1 MRWRRFEWRD
11 AFDQYLLG
19 IEPRVVGL
27 VLVVGVGSGIVG
39 ALYLLALHLLQHV
52 LWPTQW
58 EGAVGFAVLGG
69 VGLAV
74 ALIMR
79 YVGSPGDVELMV
91 DNIHVSGTATGLR
104 MLRSLIPSSLL
115 CVAAGGAMGPEAP
128 LVQTTG
134 SLASWTATRAKVQV
148 RDSRVLTIAGMAA
161 GFTVLFG
168 APLGAA
174 VFALELLHRR
184 GLQYYEALLPAVL
197 GSLAG
202 YGVYVAAT
210 GAGLEPVWHLP
221 APASLHVGDLGWAV
235 VAGIGGALV
244 AIAFTYATTALRWGA
259 RRLPPFARPV
269 VGGLM
274 LAALGLTSAYSL
286 TFGEAQLGQI
296 LDKHGGTVAFFA
308 LAALAKFAGTSVT
321 LSAEWRGGFIIPL
334 FFMGACLA
342 RAFHGLVPGAEEAVM
357 IAAFMAA
364 ANTGVTKT
372 PLGST
377 LVVTEMAGFQLLPTT
392 LIAVLVSFAL
402 TSQVG
407 LIHSQRERDVVGD
420 DERAGGRAS
429 GETGLES

>member
-1 MRWRRFEWRD
+1 MERRQFSLRKVLD
-11 AFDQYLLG
+11 IQVFG
-19 IEPRVVGL
+19 VEPRVVAL
-27 VLVVGVGSGIVG
+27 VVLVGVLSGLVG
-39 ALYLLALHLLQHV
+39 ALYLLALHVLQHL
-52 LWPTQW
+52 LWPTEW
-58 EGAVGFAVLGG
+58 SGAVGFAILGG
-69 VGLAV
+69 VGLVV
-74 ALIMR
+74 ALVVR
-79 YVGSPGDVELMV
+79 FLGTSGDVELMV
-91 DNIHVSGTATGLR
+91 DNIHVSGSATGVR
-104 MLRSLIPSSLL
+104 TLRSLVPTSLL
-115 CVAAGGAMGPEAP
+115 CIAAGGGMGPEAP

-134 SLASWTATRAKVQV
+134 TLASWTAKRAGLLV
-148 RDSRVLTIAGMAA
+148 RESRVLTIAGMAA

-210 GAGLEPVWHLP
+210 GAGLEPVWQLP
-221 APASLHVGDLGWAV
+221 SPTSLHVGDLGWAAL
-235 VAGIGGALV
+235 AGVGGALV
-244 AIAFTYATTALRWGA
+244 AIAFTYATAALRWCS
-259 RRLPPFARPV
+259 RRLPPMTRPV
-269 VGGLM
+269 CGGLL
-274 LAALGLTSAYSL
+274 LAALGLLSSYSL
-286 TFGEAQLGQI
+286 TFGEAQVNEI
-296 LDKHGGTVAFFA
+296 LHKHGATVAFFA

-357 IAAFMAA
+357 VAAFMAA

-392 LIAVLVSFAL
+392 LLAVIVTFAL
-402 TSQVG
+402 TSSVG
-407 LIHSQRERDVVGD
+407 LIHTQRERDVVGAGD
-420 DERAGGRAS
+420 TER
-429 GETGLES
+429 

>member
-1 MRWRRFEWRD
+1 VRRRRFEWRD
-11 AFDQYLLG
+11 AFDEYLLG

-27 VLVVGVGSGIVG
+27 VLVVGIASGLVG
-39 ALYLLALHLLQHV
+39 ALYLLALHLLQHL
-52 LWPTQW
+52 LWPTEW
-58 EGAVGFAVLGG
+58 EGAIGFAILGG

-74 ALIMR
+74 ALIVR
-79 YVGSPGDVELMV
+79 FVGTSGDVELMV
-91 DNIHVSGTATGLR
+91 DNIHVSGTATGVR
-104 MLRSLIPSSLL
+104 MLRSLVPTSLL
-115 CVAAGGAMGPEAP
+115 CIAAGGGMGPEAP

-134 SLASWTATRAKVQV
+134 TLASWTATRAKLQV

-202 YGVYVAAT
+202 YGVYVGAT

-221 APASLHVGDLGWAV
+221 SPGTLHVGDLGWAA
-235 VAGIGGALV
+235 VAGVGGALV
-244 AIAFTYATTALRWGA
+244 AIAFTYATAALRWGA
-259 RRLPPFARPV
+259 RKLPAMARPV
-269 VGGLM
+269 CGGLL
-274 LAALGLTSAYSL
+274 LAALGLMSAYSL
-286 TFGEAQLGQI
+286 TFGEAQITEI
-296 LDKHGGTVAFFA
+296 LDKRGGTVAFFA

-321 LSAEWRGGFIIPL
+321 LSSEWRGGFIIPL

-342 RAFHGLVPGAEEAVM
+342 RAFHGLVPDTNEAVL

-364 ANTGVTKT
+364 SNTGVTKT

-377 LVVTEMAGFQLLPTT
+377 LVVSEMAGFQLLPTT
-392 LIAVLVSFAL
+392 LIAAVVAFVL
-402 TSQVG
+402 TGEVG
-407 LIHSQRERDVVGD
+407 LIHTQRERDVVEKRRVLGPGD
-420 DERAGGRAS
+420 DRAR
-429 GETGLES
+429 